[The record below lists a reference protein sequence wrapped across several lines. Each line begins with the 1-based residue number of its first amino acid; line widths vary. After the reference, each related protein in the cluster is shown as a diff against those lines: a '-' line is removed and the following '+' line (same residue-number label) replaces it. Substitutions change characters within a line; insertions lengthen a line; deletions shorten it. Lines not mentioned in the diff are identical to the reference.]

1 MALHYL
7 FSTEW
12 MALHAD
18 GSDLGRVG
26 ARAIDWSETLEGHET
41 AHVNP
46 FGWSSLNDNDDVIR
60 VYG

>member
-1 MALHYL
+1 VG
-7 FSTEW
+7 

-41 AHVNP
+41 AYVNP